1 MKKIVYAVAGLAAA
15 TIVSSAQAGTLEDVQ
30 ARGVLNCI
38 VSTGTPGFSNPDDSG
53 NWQGFD
59 VDFCRATA
67 AAVLGDAD
75 KVRYV
80 STTGANRFTMLNSG
94 EGDMLYRVTT
104 VCLLYTSP
112 SPRD

>member
-1 MKKIVYAVAGLAAA
+1 MKKIVYAVAGIAALAMMG
-15 TIVSSAQAGTLEDVQ
+15 SANAGTLEDVK

-53 NWQGFD
+53 KWQGFD

-80 STTGANRFTMLNSG
+80 CPPP
-94 EGDMLYRVTT
+94 VQT
-104 VCLLYTSP
+104 VSP
-112 SPRD
+112 C